1 LAHKDCRLDIVKF
14 YVEGFHER
22 ILLAL
27 RNYFK
32 KTRNALE
39 NRDIFELVKFLVWYR
54 GNLKVFGEAF
64 DDKRVIDGI
73 TVLCR
78 IVGRRLLKNNMKSV
92 ETIIRSVRKLFYKI
106 KILRN

>member
-1 LAHKDCRLDIVKF
+1 MRS
-14 YVEGFHER
+14 
-22 ILLAL
+22 
-27 RNYFK
+27 YFK

-73 TVLCR
+73 AVLCR
-78 IVGRRLLKNNMKSV
+78 IVGRRLLKTNMKSV
-92 ETIIRSVRKLFYKI
+92 ETIIRSVRNLFDKLKS
-106 KILRN
+106 LGNG